1 MASCHGG
8 RLEPDVCRQIRPTL
22 PEITFFVASV
32 TKKRREACFFFL
44 CTVRTKDQKKI
55 DHVVL
60 IALNFQECKKGL
72 GILIFRPGY
81 TKLGKNMTGS
91 DRTLNQASDEMEEK
105 TKN

>member
-1 MASCHGG
+1 M
-8 RLEPDVCRQIRPTL
+8 
-22 PEITFFVASV
+22 
-32 TKKRREACFFFL
+32 FFFSL
-44 CTVRTKDQKKI
+44 YCTNKGPKKI

-60 IALNFQECKKGL
+60 IVLNFQECKKGL